1 MNMKKIGII
10 LFLVTL
16 AIGLVVSNLFSFGR
30 ATGNLFNF
38 SLGVGKIKGSG
49 NTASEVRDVAG
60 FHALDVGGVFQ
71 VEITANKDFSVEVEA
86 DDNLLPLI
94 RTEVRGGVLRIKSER
109 KLSTSNPIR
118 VRISA
123 PDIDGLGVSGA
134 ANVTVLNLMNST
146 LNVDASGAS
155 KIKIEGETAKLN
167 IGVSGASRIDAE
179 SLAAESA
186 DVDASGAS
194 QVSVRASGELRTE
207 ASGASRID
215 YSGSPTNV
223 IKKTS
228 GAGSVSAK

>member
-1 MNMKKIGII
+1 MKKIGII

-30 ATGNLFNF
+30 ATGSLFNF
-38 SLGVGKIKGSG
+38 SLGVGKVKGSG
-49 NTASEVRDVAG
+49 QTASEVRDVAG

-71 VEITANKDFSVEVEA
+71 VEITANKEFAVEVEA

-94 RTEVRGGVLRIKSER
+94 STEVRGGVLRIKTER

-123 PDIDGLGVSGA
+123 PDIDNLDVSGA
-134 ANVTVLNLMNST
+134 ANVTLANISNGG

-155 KIKIEGETAKLN
+155 KIKINGETAKLMVD
-167 IGVSGASRIDAE
+167 VSGATKIDAE
-179 SLAAESA
+179 SLAAEHA
-186 DVDASGAS
+186 TVETSGAS
-194 QVSVRASGELRTE
+194 HVTVQVAGQLRTH

-215 YSGSPTNV
+215 YSGTPTEV

-228 GAGSVSAK
+228 GAASVSPK